1 MCFSIVILPLIGSF
15 FSGLFGRY
23 LGRFGSIFIS
33 IFCMCLVTIIAYLQF
48 YKCCL
53 SNELYFI
60 TFGSWIQSN
69 LLVVNW
75 GFMFDS
81 ITMSMLIMIS
91 TVSTVVHIYGSNYMS
106 GDPHVSRF
114 MSYLSLFTFFMFLL
128 ITADNFIQLFLGWE
142 GVGVCSYLLINFWF
156 SRIQANKSAIK
167 ALIMNRIGDF
177 GLLIGIIIV
186 FYFFRST
193 DFAFIFTLAPYFV
206 AVNFKFF
213 SYKLNILFIITF
225 FLFIGSMGKSA
236 QIGLHTWLPCAM
248 EGPTPVSAL
257 IHAATMV
264 TAGVF
269 LIIRCSPL
277 FEYSADSLLIITI
290 IGSMTA
296 FFAASIG
303 IVQNDMKKVIAYST
317 CSQLGYMIFACGI
330 SAYNVSFFHLINH
343 AFFKALLFLGSGIII
358 HALNNEQ
365 DMRRMGGLL
374 KILPYSYNMMLIGS
388 LALIGFP
395 FLSGF
400 YSKDLILE
408 SAYSQYKIQSIFSYN
423 LGTLSAFFTGFYSGR
438 LLYLTFLGFNNQFRW
453 NKAKIYEANESLGLS
468 LLILVVGSIFS
479 GFIFKDMFV
488 GFGSVYFDNSI
499 LILSSNSINFDIEK
513 IPLIFK
519 LLPTVCT
526 FGGLSLSYLFYSSNY
541 IKIISKFI
549 IYIYTFLNQ
558 KWFFDLIYNY
568 YIGNYILWSSYV
580 NYYKI
585 IDKGFLEYFGATGII
600 KVIYK
605 MSLLTLKFQTGF
617 IYHYISIMFLSIF
630 LFFIYFDIYF
640 F

>member
-1 MCFSIVILPLIGSF
+1 
-15 FSGLFGRY
+15 
-23 LGRFGSIFIS
+23 
-33 IFCMCLVTIIAYLQF
+33 
-48 YKCCL
+48 
-53 SNELYFI
+53 
-60 TFGSWIQSN
+60 
-69 LLVVNW
+69 
-75 GFMFDS
+75 MFDS
-81 ITMSMLIMIS
+81 VTMSMMAMIS
-91 TVSTVVHIYGSNYMS
+91 IVSTVVHIYGSSYMS
-106 GDPHVSRF
+106 GDPHLSRF
-114 MSYLSLFTFFMFLL
+114 MSYLSLFTFFMFIL

-177 GLLIGIIIV
+177 GLLIGIILI

-193 DFAFIFTLAPYFV
+193 DFSFIFTLAPYFV

-213 SYKLNILFIITF
+213 GYKLNVLFVITF

-277 FEYSADSLLIITI
+277 FEYSGNSLLLITI
-290 IGSMTA
+290 IGSLTA
-296 FFAASIG
+296 FFSASVG
-303 IVQNDMKKVIAYST
+303 VVQNDIKRVIAYST

-358 HALNNEQ
+358 HGLNNEQ
-365 DMRRMGGLL
+365 DIRRMGSLL
-374 KILPYSYNMMLIGS
+374 KILPYSYNIMLIGS

-408 SAYSQYKIQSIFSYN
+408 CAYNKYEIHSVFSYS
-423 LGTLSAFFTGFYSGR
+423 LGTISAFFTAFYSGR
-438 LLYLTFLGFNNQFRW
+438 LLHLTFLSSNNQFRW
-453 NKAKIYEANESLGLS
+453 NKNKIHEGSKLLS
-468 LLILVVGSIFS
+468 LPLIILVIGSLFS
-479 GFIFKDMFV
+479 GYLLKDMFV
-488 GFGSVYFDNSI
+488 GFGSIFFDNSI
-499 LILSSNSINFDIEK
+499 LILSWNALNFDIEYM
-513 IPLIFK
+513 PLFFK
-519 LLPTVCT
+519 LLPTICT
-526 FGGLSLSYLFYSSNY
+526 FLGFGLSYVLYSSNVMSLMSTGL
-541 IKIISKFI
+541 IRV
-549 IYIYTFLNQ
+549 YTFLSQ

-568 YIGNYILWSSYV
+568 YIGNYILWVSYE
-580 NYYKI
+580 NYYKV

-600 KVIYK
+600 RIIYK
-605 MSLLTLKFQTGF
+605 ISTNTLKFQSGF
-617 IYHYISIMFLSIF
+617 IYHYISLIFLSVF
-630 LFFIYFDIYF
+630 LLLIYLDVYF

>member
-1 MCFSIVILPLIGSF
+1 
-15 FSGLFGRY
+15 
-23 LGRFGSIFIS
+23 
-33 IFCMCLVTIIAYLQF
+33 
-48 YKCCL
+48 
-53 SNELYFI
+53 
-60 TFGSWIQSN
+60 
-69 LLVVNW
+69 
-75 GFMFDS
+75 
-81 ITMSMLIMIS
+81 
-91 TVSTVVHIYGSNYMS
+91 
-106 GDPHVSRF
+106 
-114 MSYLSLFTFFMFLL
+114 
-128 ITADNFIQLFLGWE
+128 
-142 GVGVCSYLLINFWF
+142 
-156 SRIQANKSAIK
+156 
-167 ALIMNRIGDF
+167 
-177 GLLIGIIIV
+177 
-186 FYFFRST
+186 
-193 DFAFIFTLAPYFV
+193 
-206 AVNFKFF
+206 
-213 SYKLNILFIITF
+213 
-225 FLFIGSMGKSA
+225 
-236 QIGLHTWLPCAM
+236 M

-374 KILPYSYNMMLIGS
+374 KVLPYSYNMMLIGS

-423 LGTLSAFFTGFYSGR
+423 LGSLSAFFTAFYSGR

-453 NKAKIYEANESLGLS
+453 NKNKIYEADQLLGLP

-513 IPLIFK
+513 IPLAFK
-519 LLPTVCT
+519 LLPTVFT
-526 FGGLSLSYLFYSSNY
+526 FLGLSFSYLFYSSNY
-541 IKIISKFI
+541 IKLMPKFF
-549 IYIYTFLNQ
+549 IYVYIFLNQ
-558 KWFFDLIYNY
+558 K
-568 YIGNYILWSSYV
+568 
-580 NYYKI
+580 
-585 IDKGFLEYFGATGII
+585 
-600 KVIYK
+600 
-605 MSLLTLKFQTGF
+605 
-617 IYHYISIMFLSIF
+617 
-630 LFFIYFDIYF
+630 
-640 F
+640 